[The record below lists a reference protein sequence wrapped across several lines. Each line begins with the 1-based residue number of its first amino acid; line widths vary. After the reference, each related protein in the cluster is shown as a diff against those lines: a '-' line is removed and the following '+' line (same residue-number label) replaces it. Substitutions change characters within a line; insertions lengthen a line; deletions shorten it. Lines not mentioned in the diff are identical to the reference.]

1 MTKIPKVEDIKILL
15 KRNKDSL
22 LQELRQSKEAMSLI
36 KKSTRTS
43 LTDIEKEK
51 IKIHL
56 LDICKS
62 IPALTIFLLPG
73 GTLLLPI
80 LIKLIPDILP
90 SAFRD
95 QEDAQSVIAPKG
107 EH

>member
-1 MTKIPKVEDIKILL
+1 MTRVEDIKKILI
-15 KRNKDSL
+15 KNKNSL

-36 KKSTRTS
+36 KKSTRTK
-43 LTDIEKEK
+43 LTGTEKDK

-56 LDICKS
+56 LDICKT
-62 IPALTIFLLPG
+62 IPSLAIFLLPG
-73 GTLLLPI
+73 GTFLLPL

-95 QEDAQSVIAPKG
+95 QEENQSVIAPK
-107 EH
+107 EVQ